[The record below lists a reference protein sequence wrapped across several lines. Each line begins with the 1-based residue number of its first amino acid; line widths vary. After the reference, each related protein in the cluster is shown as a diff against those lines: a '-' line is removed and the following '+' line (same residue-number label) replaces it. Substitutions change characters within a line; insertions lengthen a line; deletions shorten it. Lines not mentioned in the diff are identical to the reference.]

1 MSDND
6 AKMAAVDSSSPM
18 SDINPQSPITSPPS
32 NHLHQN
38 HNHHA
43 STDTIN
49 HQNTT
54 TATSPTSPHQTNS
67 LSSHN
72 KRSRGRPRKY
82 HTDAEREEAKRR
94 YRENHKTKAASSG
107 GAATTGA
114 NAGNASLTAAAAG
127 AVGAATTFA
136 PGYEGAKQ
144 RDVDELWGVVRVLQE
159 EVRGLR
165 EELAQRDGDA
175 AAASAGQK
183 RKKV

>member
-1 MSDND
+1 
-6 AKMAAVDSSSPM
+6 VDSSSPM

-32 NHLHQN
+32 NLHHQSHTSTTIN
-38 HNHHA
+38 H
-43 STDTIN
+43 DTNSNN

-54 TATSPTSPHQTNS
+54 TSPTPPHQTNS

-94 YRENHKTKAASSG
+94 YRENHKTKAASSSGVTAG
-107 GAATTGA
+107 GSGSAGNA
-114 NAGNASLTAAAAG
+114 NAGALTAAAAG
-127 AVGAATTFA
+127 AASFPLGH
-136 PGYEGAKQ
+136 EGAKQ

-175 AAASAGQK
+175 ASAQPGQK